1 MIGIYRNKR
10 PEIKKRTFI
19 AENASIV
26 GEVYIEEDASVWFN
40 AVMRGDIASIRL
52 GKRSN
57 VQDCVAVHVDY
68 DVPTIIGE
76 DVTIGHGAVVHGCTI
91 GDRCIIGMGAIILSN
106 SVIGA
111 DSIVGAGSVV
121 TERKEFP
128 PGSLILGTP
137 ARVVRKL
144 TDDERNAIIENA
156 RHYVELSREYLLG
169 K

>member
-1 MIGIYRNKR
+1 MIRVYRDKK
-10 PEIKKRTFI
+10 PEVAKGAFI

-26 GEVYIEEDASVWFN
+26 GEVSIEEEASVWFN

-76 DVTIGHGAVVHGCTI
+76 NVTIGHGAIIHGCTI
-91 GDRCIIGMGAIILSN
+91 GDRCIIGMGAIVLSN
-106 SVIGA
+106 SKIGN
-111 DSIVGAGSVV
+111 DCIVGAGSVV

-128 PGSLILGTP
+128 SGSLIIGTP

-144 TDDERNAIIENA
+144 TEDEKNAILENA
-156 RHYVELSREYLLG
+156 RHYVEISREYLLG